1 MSDDLVSPL
10 IKFFKNKNI
19 LSVLLSNSD
28 DFETTKE
35 KSTNHLFYHQVV
47 LMIKRMIKLKTF
59 LNSYHLDTRECPA
72 RCVSI
77 NSK

>member
-35 KSTNHLFYHQVV
+35 KCTNHLFYHQVI
-47 LMIKRMIKLKTF
+47 LMINRIIKLKTF
-59 LNSYHLDTRECPA
+59 
-72 RCVSI
+72 

>member
-35 KSTNHLFYHQVV
+35 KCTSHLFYHQVI
-47 LMIKRMIKLKTF
+47 LMIKRIIKLKTF
-59 LNSYHLDTRECPA
+59 
-72 RCVSI
+72 